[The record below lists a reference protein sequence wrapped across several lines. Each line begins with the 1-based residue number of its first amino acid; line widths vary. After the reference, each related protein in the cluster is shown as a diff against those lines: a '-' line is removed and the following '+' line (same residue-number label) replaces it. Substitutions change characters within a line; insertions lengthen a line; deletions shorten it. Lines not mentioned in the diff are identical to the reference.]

1 MNYEFEFTVQIFQE
15 IRRKDG
21 NPYPPHTLMQIVMG
35 IQRYLRQQAGRP
47 SICILDRSNP
57 IYGRF
62 RSVLDNRIKELT
74 TEGVTASHKAGRRSS
89 LPSSSSASGGS
100 SNHNACGN
108 SVGNYPEQSV
118 LWSAGIIGNDSALG
132 LLNAVF
138 YHNTVTFGIR
148 NIDDHWNLK
157 MSHFVL
163 GNRGQQSQAFIE
175 FAPSNDPVYANRGMT
190 EDRRIYAEPNNS
202 RCVVK
207 IFQKYM
213 SLVPP
218 DGPFYRHPQEP
229 TLVDKSIRFS
239 DQWVGKNRLRAMIKH
254 IFDSTRLDGK
264 ERGLSSLTTAA
275 TNSNTSRYGTNA
287 PNPSNTN
294 IDSNAAQASVYDRLA
309 QVMMQLSY
317 MSSSSPH
324 IRALPTS
331 SSSPLLPSTHSPKP
345 EVGEYDARPLT
356 QVMPGRNEIVLKRES
371 SPDSL
376 LGASQPKRIKTE
388 QDDDNRAE
396 EKFEQETDNVSDDV
410 KVTSSSCEKHI
421 DDNMLE
427 IAVPS
432 NIEAV
437 TVIKG
442 SKKITIQLD

>member
-1 MNYEFEFTVQIFQE
+1 
-15 IRRKDG
+15 
-21 NPYPPHTLMQIVMG
+21 MQIVMG

-57 IYGRF
+57 VYGRF

-74 TEGVTASHKAGRRSS
+74 TEGITASHKAGRRSS
-89 LPSSSSASGGS
+89 LPSSAGASGTS
-100 SNHNACGN
+100 HHNAYN
-108 SVGNYPEQSV
+108 SSSGNYPEQAV
-118 LWSAGIIGNDSALG
+118 LWSAGIIGNDTALG

-175 FAPSNDPVYANRGMT
+175 FVPSSDPIYANRGMT
-190 EDRRIYAEPNNS
+190 KDRRVHADASNP

-218 DGPFYRHPQEP
+218 EGPFYRHPQEP

-264 ERGLSSLTTAA
+264 ERGQTSIAGTSNHSSNPRYTTNPHNPQTNDLTSTQ
-275 TNSNTSRYGTNA
+275 
-287 PNPSNTN
+287 P
-294 IDSNAAQASVYDRLA
+294 SVYDRLA

-317 MSSSSPH
+317 MRSSPQVG
-324 IRALPTS
+324 TS
-331 SSSPLLPSTHSPKP
+331 LSLNPNTPSPKP
-345 EVGEYDARPLT
+345 ESPDYAAHSPTRL
-356 QVMPGRNEIVLKRES
+356 MPGRNEIILKRES
-371 SPDSL
+371 STPNNL
-376 LGASQPKRIKTE
+376 LGFSQPKKRKSSRDINQSTE
-388 QDDDNRAE
+388 SVGRERDDG
-396 EKFEQETDNVSDDV
+396 SDDV
-410 KVTSSSCEKHI
+410 KVTSSSSCEKHV
-421 DDNMLE
+421 DENMLE
-427 IAVPS
+427 IAVPR

-442 SKKITIQLD
+442 SKKITIQLE